1 MDTESDMSNITEQ
14 QYLELARD
22 SQNRFN
28 ELDRKLKSKENE
40 MLDLK
45 KEILSTYG
53 MIRII
58 DNLYQNIDEV
68 DLNIQTL
75 IETLRQQ
82 LSDYVEDNIL

>member
-1 MDTESDMSNITEQ
+1 MDTESDISNITEQ

-45 KEILSTYG
+45 KEIISSYG

-58 DNLYQNIDEV
+58 DNLYQNTDEV